1 VGEPVMLRVEPSS
14 SRFDAS
20 DDRWIDQTTGL
31 VGELREVGDVDLARA
46 PGTGTKGA
54 TAEILLSLTSAGVLT
69 ATVELL
75 RAWLSRDRSRSVKLS
90 WDEEGELRDV
100 ELSGDDL
107 DDAAFDRIIGSV
119 AGRLGPA

>member
-1 VGEPVMLRVEPSS
+1 MGEPVVLRVEPSS
-14 SRFDAS
+14 SRYDAS
-20 DDRWIDQTTGL
+20 DDRWIDQTSGL
-31 VGELREVGDVDLARA
+31 VNELREVGDVDLGHE

-69 ATVELL
+69 ASVELL
-75 RAWLSRDRSRSVKLS
+75 RSWLTRDRSRSVKLS
-90 WDEEGELRDV
+90 WNDAGELRDV

-107 DDAAFDRIIGSV
+107 DDEAFDRIVGSV